1 MTLGAR
7 IAQKR
12 KELGL
17 SQEALGEKLCV
28 SRQAIYKWE
37 ADAALPEIEKLVAL
51 SQLFAVPVGWLLGVE
66 EKTEA
71 ETGEAEET
79 SKGSGELN
87 EAQIKMVEEI
97 VNRYLAAQP
106 QPKRARRWPR
116 LLAAALILVVGVHLF
131 NRLDGLD
138 RQYDNLQN
146 TMGDLKWSV
155 NNQIGGIAGRV
166 EEILKSQN
174 DLTADYRAELV
185 RTDLPTNTAT
195 FSLRAV
201 PKTFVEG
208 MRAVFMADSGTG
220 LVEVPGT
227 LFGGTV
233 FTAEI
238 TTELTDEIALT
249 VVFITPDGQRQTQ
262 LLCTYT
268 GLLSDSIPYV
278 NISDDFLWEDAPG
291 GMVQVGKRNHNYV
304 HYVEVRTQEAKVE
317 GAGLVTAEHFR
328 VGVFVNQKL
337 VAWAQECEKPESYQG
352 DWDGVR
358 FFRMPDITVTLG
370 EGDELCTAALVT
382 DNYGRQF
389 MAFHIPVAVEYDEKS
404 DGELDYVREF
414 HYSSNVADWVLTE
427 GAVPYTVGSAAN

>member
-51 SQLFAVPVGWLLGVE
+51 AKLFDVPVGWLLGVE

-71 ETGEAEET
+71 EAGEAEET

-87 EAQIKMVEEI
+87 ETQIKMVEEI
-97 VNRYLAAQP
+97 VGRYLAAQP
-106 QPKRARRWPR
+106 QPKKPRRGLR
-116 LLAAALILVVGVHLF
+116 ILAAVIVVVVGVHLF

-166 EEILKSQN
+166 EEILKAQN
-174 DLTADYRAELV
+174 DLTADYRAEFV
-185 RTDLPTNTAT
+185 RTDLATNTVT

-208 MRAVFMADSGTG
+208 MEAVFMADSGTG
-220 LVEVPGT
+220 PVEVPGT

-249 VVFITPDGQRQTQ
+249 VVFLTPDGQRQTQ

-278 NISDDFLWEDAPG
+278 SVHDDFLWEDAPG
-291 GMVQVGKRNHNYV
+291 GVVQVGKRNHNYE
-304 HYVEVRTQEAKVE
+304 HYVDVRTQETKVV
-317 GAGLVTAEHFR
+317 GAGLVTVDEIR
-328 VGVFVNQKL
+328 VGVFVNKKL
-337 VAWAQECEKPESYQG
+337 VVWAQECEKPESYQG

-389 MAFHIPVAVEYDEKS
+389 IECDIPYEVRFDGKGG
-404 DGELDYVREF
+404 GELTY
-414 HYSSNVADWVLTE
+414 ADHGISDHDIANWTLVPG
-427 GAVPYTVGSAAN
+427 GA

>member
-1 MTLGAR
+1 M
-7 IAQKR
+7 
-12 KELGL
+12 
-17 SQEALGEKLCV
+17 
-28 SRQAIYKWE
+28 
-37 ADAALPEIEKLVAL
+37 
-51 SQLFAVPVGWLLGVE
+51 
-66 EKTEA
+66 
-71 ETGEAEET
+71 
-79 SKGSGELN
+79 
-87 EAQIKMVEEI
+87 
-97 VNRYLAAQP
+97 
-106 QPKRARRWPR
+106 
-116 LLAAALILVVGVHLF
+116 VVGVHLF

-174 DLTADYRAELV
+174 DLTADYRAEFV
-185 RTDLPTNTAT
+185 RTDLATNTAT

-208 MRAVFMADSGTG
+208 MEAVFMADSGTG
-220 LVEVPGT
+220 PVEVPGT

-249 VVFITPDGQRQTQ
+249 VVFLTPDGQRQTQ

-268 GLLSDSIPYV
+268 GLLSDSIPHV

-291 GMVQVGKRNHNYV
+291 GVVQVGKRNHNYE
-304 HYVEVRTQEAKVE
+304 HYVDVRAQEAKIE
-317 GAGLVTAEHFR
+317 DAGLVTAEHFR

-352 DWDGVR
+352 DWDGAR
-358 FFRMPDITVTLG
+358 FFRLPDVEVTLK
-370 EGDELCTAALVT
+370 EGDQLCVAALVT

-389 MAFHIPVAVEYDEKS
+389 IECDIPYEVRFDGKGG
-404 DGELDYVREF
+404 GELTY
-414 HYSSNVADWVLTE
+414 ADHVISDHDIANWTLVPG
-427 GAVPYTVGSAAN
+427 GA

>member
-71 ETGEAEET
+71 EAGEAEET

-87 EAQIKMVEEI
+87 ETQIKMVEEI
-97 VNRYLAAQP
+97 VGRYLAAQP
-106 QPKRARRWPR
+106 QPKKPRRGLR
-116 LLAAALILVVGVHLF
+116 ILAAVIVVVVGVHLF

-138 RQYDNLQN
+138 NQYRNLQN
-146 TMGDLKWSV
+146 GLNNLNWNV
-155 NNQIGGIAGRV
+155 NNQIDGIAGRV
-166 EEILKSQN
+166 EEILKAQN
-174 DLTADYRAELV
+174 DLTADYRAEFV
-185 RTDLPTNTAT
+185 RTDLATNTVT

-208 MRAVFMADSGTG
+208 MEAVFMADSGTG
-220 LVEVPGT
+220 PVEVPGT

-249 VVFITPDGQRQTQ
+249 VVFLTPDGQRQTQ

-278 NISDDFLWEDAPG
+278 SVHDDFLWEDAPG
-291 GMVQVGKRNHNYV
+291 GVVQVGKRNHNYE
-304 HYVEVRTQEAKVE
+304 HYVDVRTQETKVV
-317 GAGLVTAEHFR
+317 GAGLVTVDEIR
-328 VGVFVNQKL
+328 VGVFVNKKL
-337 VAWAQECEKPESYQG
+337 VVWAQECEKPESYQG

-358 FFRMPDITVTLG
+358 FFRMPDVEVTLK
-370 EGDELCTAALVT
+370 EGDQLCVAALVT

-389 MAFHIPVAVEYDEKS
+389 MAFHIPVAVEYDEKG

-414 HYSSNVADWVLTE
+414 DYSSNVADWVLTE
-427 GAVPYTVGSAAN
+427 GTVPYTVGSAAN

>member
-1 MTLGAR
+1 MTVGAR

-51 SQLFAVPVGWLLGVE
+51 SRLFGVPVGWLLGVE
-66 EKTEA
+66 EEA
-71 ETGEAEET
+71 AAQAEDETP
-79 SKGSGELN
+79 KDSGELN
-87 EAQIKMVEEI
+87 ETQIKMVEEI
-97 VNRYLAAQP
+97 VGRYLAAQP
-106 QPKRARRWPR
+106 QPKKPRRWVR
-116 LLAAALILVVGVHLF
+116 VLAAAVILVVGVHLF

-138 RQYDNLQN
+138 NQYNNLQN
-146 TMGDLKWSV
+146 GLNNLNWNV
-155 NNQIGGIAGRV
+155 NNQIDGIAGRV

-174 DLTADYRAELV
+174 DLTADYRAEFV
-185 RTDLPTNTAT
+185 RTELATNTVT

-208 MRAVFMADSGTG
+208 MEAVFVADSGTG
-220 LVEVPGT
+220 PVEVAAQ
-227 LFGGTV
+227 LSGGTV
-233 FTAEI
+233 FSGEV

-249 VVFITPDGQRQTQ
+249 VVFLTPDGQRQTQ

-278 NISDDFLWEDAPG
+278 GVNDDFLWEDAPG
-291 GMVQVGKRNHNYV
+291 GVVQVGKRHHNYE
-304 HYVEVRTQEAKVE
+304 HYVEVRAQEAKAM
-317 GAGLVTAEHFR
+317 GAGLVTAEEIR

-337 VAWAQECEKPESYQG
+337 VAWAQECEKPDSYQG

-358 FFRMPDITVTLG
+358 FFRVPDVTVTLK
-370 EGDELCTAALVT
+370 EGDQLCVAALVT

-389 MAFHIPVAVEYDEKS
+389 MAFQVPFAVEYNEKGE
-404 DGELDYVREF
+404 GELDYVSEF
-414 HYSSNVADWVLTE
+414 DYSIDVSDWVLTE
-427 GAVPYTVGSAAN
+427 GAVPYTAAPASR

>member
-51 SQLFAVPVGWLLGVE
+51 AKLFDVPVGWLLGVE
-66 EKTEA
+66 EEA
-71 ETGEAEET
+71 SAQAESET
-79 SKGSGELN
+79 SQDSGELN
-87 EAQIKMVEEI
+87 ETQIKMVEEI
-97 VNRYLAAQP
+97 VGRYLAAQP
-106 QPKRARRWPR
+106 QPKKPRRGLR
-116 LLAAALILVVGVHLF
+116 ILAAVIVVVVGVHLF

-138 RQYDNLQN
+138 NQYRNLQN
-146 TMGDLKWSV
+146 GLNNLNWNV
-155 NNQIGGIAGRV
+155 NNQIDGIAGRV
-166 EEILKSQN
+166 EEILKAQN
-174 DLTADYRAELV
+174 DLTADYRAEFV
-185 RTDLPTNTAT
+185 RTDLATNTVT

-208 MRAVFMADSGTG
+208 MEAVFMADSGTG
-220 LVEVPGT
+220 PVEVPGT

-249 VVFITPDGQRQTQ
+249 VVFLTPDGQRQTQ

-278 NISDDFLWEDAPG
+278 SVHDDFLWEDAPG
-291 GMVQVGKRNHNYV
+291 GVVQVGKRNHNYE
-304 HYVEVRTQEAKVE
+304 HYVDVRTQETKVV
-317 GAGLVTAEHFR
+317 GAGLVTVDEIR
-328 VGVFVNQKL
+328 VGVFVNKKL
-337 VAWAQECEKPESYQG
+337 VVWAQECEKPESYQG

-358 FFRMPDITVTLG
+358 FFRMPDVEVTLK
-370 EGDELCTAALVT
+370 EGDQLCVAALVT

-389 MAFHIPVAVEYDEKS
+389 MAFHIPVAVEYDEKG

-414 HYSSNVADWVLTE
+414 DYSSNVADWVLTE
-427 GAVPYTVGSAAN
+427 GTVPYTVGSAAN